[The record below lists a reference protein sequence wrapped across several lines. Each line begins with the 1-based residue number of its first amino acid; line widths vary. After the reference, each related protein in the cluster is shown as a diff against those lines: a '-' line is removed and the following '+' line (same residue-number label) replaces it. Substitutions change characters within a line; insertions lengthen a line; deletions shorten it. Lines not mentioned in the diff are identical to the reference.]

1 MADKRISP
9 EDLLKPSE
17 LRPDSLRSL
26 IGSIEKSKGRFVGWE
41 KYGQPVIDRIVLH
54 TDVPLPQLDDMIRG
68 LVARPELNIRLD
80 ILINGIPALERFAN
94 VRAEITGA
102 PGM

>member
-17 LRPDSLRSL
+17 MQADSLRLL
-26 IGSIEKSKGRFVGWE
+26 IATVEKSKGKFVGWE
-41 KYGQPVIDRIVLH
+41 KYGQPGIDRVVLH
-54 TDVPLPQLDDMIRG
+54 TDIPLPQLDDLIRG
-68 LVARPELNIRLD
+68 LVTRPELNIRLD
-80 ILINGIPALERFAN
+80 ILINGIPAIERFAS